1 MRLPNIQE
9 LNTTQKLEAEFI
21 LFILILCIGSYILQH
36 VEWLSYFDSLYFSII
51 TLASIWY
58 GDIVPHTQIGKIIVM
73 FYALVWLPLF
83 ITMGYLLS
91 SILVKP
97 IKKTRKRMNDR
108 WSIESHLENAQV
120 DKRIKIK

>member
-9 LNTTQKLEAEFI
+9 LNTAQKLEAEFI
-21 LFILILCIGSYILQH
+21 LFIIIICIGSYILH
-36 VEWLSYFDSLYFSII
+36 YVEYLSYFDAFYFSVI

-58 GDIVPHTQIGKIIVM
+58 GDIVPHTMIGKIVVM

-97 IKKTRKRMNDR
+97 IKKTRKRISNQG
-108 WSIESHLENAQV
+108 SIESHLEKSQT
-120 DKRIKIK
+120 DRRIKVK